1 LFLYTFV
8 TAENKGVRLRA
19 TEASICQAKQYIEAA
34 KERPV
39 PVTVNDAG
47 SPKVQIIAGQYNYE
61 NVARLER
68 KLAQFPA
75 GTSFAMP
82 CALAGTAA
90 EARKAI
96 AEIEE
101 YLTRSGMRVSAC
113 KVQ

>member
-1 LFLYTFV
+1 MR
-8 TAENKGVRLRA
+8 TAIRGLNLKG
-19 TEASICQAKQYIEAA
+19 TAKQYIEAA

-39 PVTVNDAG
+39 PVIVNDAG
-47 SPKVQIIAGQYNYE
+47 SPNVQIIAGQYNYE

-75 GTSFAMP
+75 GKSFAMRR
-82 CALAGTAA
+82 ALAGTAA
-90 EARKAI
+90 ETRKAI